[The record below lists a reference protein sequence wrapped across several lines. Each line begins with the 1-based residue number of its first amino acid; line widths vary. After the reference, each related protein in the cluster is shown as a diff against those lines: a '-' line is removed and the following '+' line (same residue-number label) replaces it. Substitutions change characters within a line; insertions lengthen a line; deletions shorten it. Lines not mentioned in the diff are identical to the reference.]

1 MGTFGVMVRIRSRLL
16 LPLLLITLPCTHGR
30 GGEVRA
36 TPTYDFGLSLMTGM
50 NNELFTL
57 FIVKEFEGQVI
68 SSEPITRGQFVLQAQ
83 GALPSKANPDGS
95 NLFLKYEVNSCL
107 PPEEL
112 ADGRVVVTDCGVFD
126 ELWKLRFWEY
136 PFRLSEGQHPGKGWS
151 EEPNRPS
158 ARQQLLL
165 SDYGILYMH
174 SMAKGEDAFRLLR
187 DVADSTW
194 VDNYRKGY

>member
-1 MGTFGVMVRIRSRLL
+1 MLLAL
-16 LPLLLITLPCTHGR
+16 LPTLR
-30 GGEVRA
+30 GDGGSVPPVA
-36 TPTYDFGLSLMTGM
+36 TYTFGLSLMTGM

-57 FIVKEFEGQVI
+57 FVVKEFEAAVI
-68 SSEPITRGQFVLQAQ
+68 ATEPITRGQFVMQAQ
-83 GALPSKANPDGS
+83 GAVASKANPDGV
-95 NLFLKYEVNSCL
+95 NLFQKYQVNSCL
-107 PPEEL
+107 PPEHL
-112 ADGRVVVTDCGVFD
+112 SDGRVVMTDCGVFD

-151 EEPNRPS
+151 EDPNRPS

-165 SDYGILYMH
+165 ADYGILYMH

-187 DVADSTW
+187 DVGDSSW